1 MVGRIYSPQM
11 IIHYKYTKN
20 AENNQVFWTL
30 FLYFLIKQFNM
41 EKRYYSRCMYGGYEQ
56 SDFKPSERF
65 EGQSGTR
72 YHFWIKVFCMG
83 LILALLLIIGLCFT
97 SCRTQPPTV
106 IQKEEIIWTYKDSIT
121 TRDSTVIIPIE
132 RYVDIVPIYDT
143 LVLENSIAISRS
155 WADTTNHLLRG
166 ELKNKNAIQYQVK
179 YVERVVTNDSIV
191 EREVPVPY
199 EVEVVKT
206 HIPTWAWIT
215 LVWALITV
223 ASIAWSVYKRF
234 RKI

>member
-1 MVGRIYSPQM
+1 
-11 IIHYKYTKN
+11 
-20 AENNQVFWTL
+20 
-30 FLYFLIKQFNM
+30 
-41 EKRYYSRCMYGGYEQ
+41 MYGGYE
-56 SDFKPSERF
+56 PSNFSHSGALSEK
-65 EGQSGTR
+65 SGTS
-72 YHFWIKVFCMG
+72 YQLLIKLFCMG
-83 LILALLLIIGLCFT
+83 LILASIVIFS

-143 LVLENSIAISRS
+143 LVLENSIAVSHS
-155 WADTTNHLLRG
+155 WVDTTNHLLRG
-166 ELKNKNAIQYQVK
+166 ELKNKNAIQYKVK
-179 YVERVVTNDSIV
+179 YVDRVVTNDSIV
-191 EREVPVPY
+191 EREVPVPF

-215 LVWALITV
+215 LVWVLITV

>member
-1 MVGRIYSPQM
+1 
-11 IIHYKYTKN
+11 
-20 AENNQVFWTL
+20 
-30 FLYFLIKQFNM
+30 M
-41 EKRYYSRCMYGGYEQ
+41 EKRYYSRCIYGNYKRD
-56 SDFKPSERF
+56 DFKPQERF
-65 EGQSGTR
+65 GHQS
-72 YHFWIKVFCMG
+72 WISYQVLIKLFCMG
-83 LILALLLIIGLCFT
+83 LILAAIVIFS

-143 LVLENSIAISRS
+143 LVLENSIAVSHS
-155 WADTTNHLLRG
+155 WADTANHLLRG

-179 YVERVVTNDSIV
+179 YVNRIVTNDSIV

-206 HIPTWAWIT
+206 KYPWWAWICLT
-215 LVWALITV
+215 WTIVTIL
-223 ASIAWSVYKRF
+223 SIAWTVY
-234 RKI
+234 RKLKP

>member
-1 MVGRIYSPQM
+1 M
-11 IIHYKYTKN
+11 
-20 AENNQVFWTL
+20 ALFCLLVF
-30 FLYFLIKQFNM
+30 
-41 EKRYYSRCMYGGYEQ
+41 
-56 SDFKPSERF
+56 
-65 EGQSGTR
+65 
-72 YHFWIKVFCMG
+72 V
-83 LILALLLIIGLCFT
+83 

-106 IQKEEIIWTYKDSIT
+106 IQKEEIIWAYKDSIT
-121 TRDSTVIIPIE
+121 TRDSICYIPIE

-143 LVLENSIAISRS
+143 LVLENSISISHS
-155 WADTTNHLLRG
+155 WVDTTNHLLRG

-179 YVERVVTNDSIV
+179 YVERIVTNDSIV

-206 HIPTWAWIT
+206 HIPSWAWIC
-215 LVWALITV
+215 LAWALITV

>member
-1 MVGRIYSPQM
+1 
-11 IIHYKYTKN
+11 
-20 AENNQVFWTL
+20 
-30 FLYFLIKQFNM
+30 M
-41 EKRYYSRCMYGGYEQ
+41 EKRYYSRCMYGNYKRD
-56 SDFKPSERF
+56 DFKPLERF
-65 EGQSGTR
+65 WYQSLISNQLL
-72 YHFWIKVFCMG
+72 IKIFCMG
-83 LILALLLIIGLCFT
+83 LILASIVIFS

-166 ELKNKNAIQYQVK
+166 ELKNKNAIQYQIK

-191 EREVPVPY
+191 EVEKPIPF

-215 LVWALITV
+215 LVWAVITV

>member
-1 MVGRIYSPQM
+1 MVVGTYCVIYNIQT
-11 IIHYKYTKN
+11 IL
-20 AENNQVFWTL
+20 EQ
-30 FLYFLIKQFNM
+30 IKKKCIFYIKRFNM
-41 EKRYYSRCMYGGYEQ
+41 EKRFYSRCMYGNYKMDTLEAKNG
-56 SDFKPSERF
+56 SERLK
-65 EGQSGTR
+65 SGSK
-72 YHFWIKVFCMG
+72 WIFAAAAII
-83 LILALLLIIGLCFT
+83 ILGIIIGFIGCKP
-97 SCRTQPPTV
+97 QQTV

-121 TRDSTVIIPIE
+121 TRDSICYIPIE

-143 LVLENSIAISRS
+143 LVLENSISISHS
-155 WADTTNHLLRG
+155 WVDTTNHLLRG

-206 HIPTWAWIT
+206 HIPTWAWIC
-215 LVWALITV
+215 LVWAVITV

>member
-1 MVGRIYSPQM
+1 
-11 IIHYKYTKN
+11 
-20 AENNQVFWTL
+20 
-30 FLYFLIKQFNM
+30 M
-41 EKRYYSRCMYGGYEQ
+41 EKRYYSRCMYGNYKRD
-56 SDFKPSERF
+56 DFKPLEQF
-65 EGQSGTR
+65 GYQS
-72 YHFWIKVFCMG
+72 WISYQLLIKLFCMG
-83 LILALLLIIGLCFT
+83 LILASIVIFS

-121 TRDSTVIIPIE
+121 TRDSICYIPIE

-143 LVLENSIAISRS
+143 LVLENSISISHS
-155 WADTTNHLLRG
+155 WVDTTNHLLRG

-179 YVERVVTNDSIV
+179 YVERIVTNDSIV

-206 HIPTWAWIT
+206 HIPTWAWIC

>member
-1 MVGRIYSPQM
+1 
-11 IIHYKYTKN
+11 
-20 AENNQVFWTL
+20 
-30 FLYFLIKQFNM
+30 M
-41 EKRYYSRCMYGGYEQ
+41 EKRYYSRCMYGNYKRD
-56 SDFKPSERF
+56 DFKPLERF
-65 EGQSGTR
+65 WYQS
-72 YHFWIKVFCMG
+72 WISYQLLIKLFCMG
-83 LILALLLIIGLCFT
+83 LILASIVIFS

-121 TRDSTVIIPIE
+121 TRDSICYIPIE
-132 RYVDIVPIYDT
+132 MYVDIVPIYDT
-143 LVLENSIAISRS
+143 LVLENSIAVSHS
-155 WADTTNHLLRG
+155 WVDTANHLLRG
-166 ELKNKNAIQYQVK
+166 ELKNKNAIQYQIK

-191 EREVPVPY
+191 QVEKPVPF

-206 HIPTWAWIT
+206 HIPTWAWIC

>member
-1 MVGRIYSPQM
+1 M
-11 IIHYKYTKN
+11 
-20 AENNQVFWTL
+20 
-30 FLYFLIKQFNM
+30 
-41 EKRYYSRCMYGGYEQ
+41 
-56 SDFKPSERF
+56 
-65 EGQSGTR
+65 
-72 YHFWIKVFCMG
+72 YHFLHKVAYMALFC
-83 LILALLLIIGLCFT
+83 LLVFV

-106 IQKEEIIWTYKDSIT
+106 IQKEEIIWAYKDSIT
-121 TRDSTVIIPIE
+121 TRDSICYIPIE

-143 LVLENSIAISRS
+143 LVLENSISISHS
-155 WADTTNHLLRG
+155 WVDTTNHLLRG

-179 YVERVVTNDSIV
+179 YVERIVTNDSIV

-206 HIPTWAWIT
+206 HIPSWAWIC
-215 LVWALITV
+215 LAWALITV